1 MPKNYYQ
8 KYMQDKQK
16 CDLLNI
22 LIGKFYQSLSAVF
35 FYKKNHTN
43 NFEQDNLKIFYTV
56 IF

>member
-1 MPKNYYQ
+1 
-8 KYMQDKQK
+8 MQDKQK